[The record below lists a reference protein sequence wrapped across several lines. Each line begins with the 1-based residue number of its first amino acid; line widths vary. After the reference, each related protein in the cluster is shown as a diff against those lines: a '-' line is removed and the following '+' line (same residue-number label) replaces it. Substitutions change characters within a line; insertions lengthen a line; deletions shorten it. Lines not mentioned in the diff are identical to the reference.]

1 MVNALDLLHKY
12 AVTFRKM
19 IQVKVLG
26 GKISVKRLL
35 KLNSDSDFDFL
46 IAAMDII
53 DDASAAISHVERF
66 GLSGATKYDDF
77 GERYLRLYGLLS
89 ATYIQQQSMLTIY
102 RLMNLPN
109 SKKMKAMLD
118 DLQIRKLRHK
128 LSAHSTD
135 YLNTK
140 TGGKE
145 AYVPLRFDLGDRNV
159 TAVRHSQPMEHEKVN
174 LSDAIESHL
183 RCVIEMMDLIVAKAN
198 KTLFKGQDKKQK
210 EFAEE
215 LDDLRTEKSGGLVFK
230 GPRGG
235 PKIVVTF
242 VGSQQA

>member
-77 GERYLRLYGLLS
+77 GEG
-89 ATYIQQQSMLTIY
+89 TF
-102 RLMNLPN
+102 
-109 SKKMKAMLD
+109 D
-118 DLQIRKLRHK
+118 
-128 LSAHSTD
+128 ST
-135 YLNTK
+135 
-140 TGGKE
+140 
-145 AYVPLRFDLGDRNV
+145 V
-159 TAVRHSQPMEHEKVN
+159 
-174 LSDAIESHL
+174 
-183 RCVIEMMDLIVAKAN
+183 C
-198 KTLFKGQDKKQK
+198 
-210 EFAEE
+210 
-215 LDDLRTEKSGGLVFK
+215 
-230 GPRGG
+230 
-235 PKIVVTF
+235 
-242 VGSQQA
+242 